1 MGEISHNDVKY
12 YVTSKSFQGKFYH
25 FEVIKIVVTR
35 KFNPLL
41 FSNKQQNI
49 KKFRSDCKLVDRNCP
64 EYGMCPVYGELTLKF
79 ADLKLIRQKQVAYHL
94 TSFKVK
100 GFVLTVSSDYS
111 SPRW

>member
-49 KKFRSDCKLVDRNCP
+49 KKFRYDCKLVDRNCP
-64 EYGMCPVYGELTLKF
+64 EYGMCPVYGELTLSVFNLEYELNQGYGHMYIHQLSNNGK
-79 ADLKLIRQKQVAYHL
+79 
-94 TSFKVK
+94 
-100 GFVLTVSSDYS
+100 
-111 SPRW
+111 SPLQTYGIVC

>member
-49 KKFRSDCKLVDRNCP
+49 KKFRYDCKLVDRNCP
-64 EYGMCPVYGELTLKF
+64 EYGMCPVYGELTLVDYTF
-79 ADLKLIRQKQVAYHL
+79 GHLKKEEQIMLNR
-94 TSFKVK
+94 
-100 GFVLTVSSDYS
+100 
-111 SPRW
+111 